1 MSGNNIT
8 ALANQF
14 GFTPALIFNPLSA
27 GGGLDASAQ
36 SLLQGVGGLFGAIG
50 DFFNQ
55 FASQIQSGGCT
66 GCFPPLSP
74 PSIEDGSQPAGSLT
88 TDGDTIT
95 TPGGYQIKMTGQY
108 DWEITGPDGKKTAI
122 EGDPHVREGDGGKWD
137 FKRPSTFVLPDGTRV
152 NVSTVPGGAEGMTV
166 TGQLEVING
175 NDRVV
180 ASDID
185 KGKGKI
191 GTVTQDGFQH
201 VNGFQGDV
209 FVMGQETDD
218 WSYTG
223 REITGS
229 QNGGESF
236 DLGGELHPL
245 STRPEPYD
253 AASNLMNSLFGDML
267 NQWQDNWQPNR
278 LGSNPYSGNDQPA
291 WQDDAASYDR
301 EQHQQFL
308 GEAFRALSQMFRALS
323 HFMSL
328 SQQFSNNRRSTPL
341 AV

>member
-8 ALANQF
+8 SLANQF

-27 GGGLDASAQ
+27 GGLDPSSM
-36 SLLQGVGGLFGAIG
+36 SLLQNVGDMLGAMG

-55 FASQIQSGGCT
+55 FASQLQSGGGT
-66 GCFPPLSP
+66 GSFTPLSA
-74 PSIEDGSQPAGSLT
+74 PSPEDGSQPSGSLKA
-88 TDGDTIT
+88 DGDTIT

-108 DWEITGPDGKKTAI
+108 NWEITGPDGKKTAI
-122 EGDPHVREGDGGKWD
+122 EGDPHVHEGDGGNWD
-137 FKRPSTFVLPDGTRV
+137 FKRPSTFVLPDGTRI
-152 NVSTVPGGAEGMTV
+152 NVSTVPGGKEGMTV

-201 VNGFQGDV
+201 VNGFQGDT

-218 WSYTG
+218 WSNTG
-223 REITGS
+223 REIIGS
-229 QNGGESF
+229 KDGGESF

-245 STRPEPYD
+245 STRPENFD
-253 AASNLMNSLFGDML
+253 AASEDLEALYGDL
-267 NQWQDNWQPNR
+267 TDQWQDDWRPNS
-278 LGSNPYSGNDQPA
+278 LGSNPYSGNENPSWQNDNAAYNRDQH
-291 WQDDAASYDR
+291 
-301 EQHQQFL
+301 EQFL
-308 GEAFRALSQMFRALS
+308 GEAFRALAQMFRAMS
-323 HFMSL
+323 SFMSL
-328 SQQFSNNRRSTPL
+328 SQQLTNGRRSRPL